1 MSSLI
6 ALITGHIEGKQRLD
20 NQVVRTILRVYLI
33 FFFFLVSTN
42 VHLTYGRWLS
52 RDPKHR

>member
-33 FFFFLVSTN
+33 FFFF
-42 VHLTYGRWLS
+42 WCQQMFI
-52 RDPKHR
+52 